1 MGGDPSCICD
11 GVGSLCAPCKVAL
24 AFRLR
29 LDHPDTLSVG
39 ILKRRIRGL
48 HGREAAL
55 LLEATKRMDFGRN
68 GRYVDKRLPE

>member
-1 MGGDPSCICD
+1 MGGDVDCVCD
-11 GVGSLCAPCKVAL
+11 GIGSLCAPCKVTL

-29 LDHPDTLSVG
+29 RDHPDTLSVS

-55 LLEATKRMDFGRN
+55 LLEATKRMSFGRN
-68 GRYVDKRLPE
+68 GRYVEGLPE